1 MLVQKKD
8 TGMFGCL
15 RREREKKERG
25 GEGIERERRERETVV
40 YLYQDACTQ

>member
-25 GEGIERERRERETVV
+25 GEGEERKRGTVI